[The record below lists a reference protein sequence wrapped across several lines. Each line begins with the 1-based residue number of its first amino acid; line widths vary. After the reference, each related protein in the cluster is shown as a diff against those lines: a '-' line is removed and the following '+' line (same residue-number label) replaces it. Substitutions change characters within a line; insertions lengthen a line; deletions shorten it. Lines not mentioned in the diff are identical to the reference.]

1 MLAELPLLVLTLL
14 IISIL
19 AVCAFEFVNGFH
31 DTANAVATVIYTNS
45 LDPKIAVIWSGF
57 CNFLGVMAGG
67 IGVAMGIVNL
77 LPADFFMHA
86 TAIEGLVMILC
97 LLSAAIIW
105 NLATW
110 ALGLPASSSHTL
122 IGSILGVGMAASW
135 MGHSSSVNW
144 EKAGEIGLSLL
155 ISPLLGFLLAG
166 GLIWIAHK
174 IWNKHEVFFNEPDEK
189 NPPVWWLRGLLITT
203 CTGVSFF
210 HGSNDGQKGVGLLM
224 LILMATMPG
233 YFALNPTHSYDTLTK
248 EVAAI
253 QIRLQSLQPLIQ
265 PVVNSDNPV
274 QRGLTAANKIL
285 EYEKQ
290 CHCLNKYEKIPND
303 SRYKVR
309 SEIVKLKKAVKEIG
323 NSEIYKN
330 TPIQKEMKGF
340 EKDLSHYTDYAP
352 VWAIVLISLSLGLG
366 TMIGWERIVITIGE
380 KIGKS
385 HMSYA
390 QGAAAEMVAS
400 STIGL
405 STALGLPVSTTHV
418 LSSGVAGSMV
428 AQDGLK
434 NLQFGTVKNILLAW
448 VLTLPVSIFLSGGF
462 YIIARMLF
470 F

>member
-1 MLAELPLLVLTLL
+1 MIAELPILVLILL
-14 IISIL
+14 IVSIL

-45 LDPKIAVIWSGF
+45 LNPKVAVLWSGF

-77 LPADFFMHA
+77 LPADFFLHSTA
-86 TAIEGLVMILC
+86 TEGLAIILC
-97 LLSAAIIW
+97 LLLAAIIW
-105 NLATW
+105 NLSTW

-122 IGSILGVGMAASW
+122 IGSILGVGISASW

-155 ISPLLGFLLAG
+155 ISPLMGFALAG
-166 GLIWIAHK
+166 GLIWFAHK
-174 IWNKHEVFFNEPDEK
+174 LWKKHEVFFNEPDET

-233 YFALNPTHSYDTLTK
+233 YFALNPSHSYETLTQ

-253 QIRLQSLQPLIQ
+253 QVRLQSIQPIIQ
-265 PVVNSDNPV
+265 PVGNYESPV
-274 QRGLTAANKIL
+274 QKGLSAAGKIL

-290 CHCLNKYEKIPND
+290 CHCLDKYDKIPND

-323 NSEIYKN
+323 SLETYRN
-330 TPIQKEMKGF
+330 TPVQKEMKGF

-352 VWAIVLISLSLGLG
+352 IWAILLISVSLGLG

-434 NLQFGTVKNILLAW
+434 NLQLGTVKNILLAW
-448 VLTLPVSIFLSGGF
+448 VLTLPVSMLLSGGF
-462 YIIARMLF
+462 YWITRMLF